1 MDAEERK
8 SYNQV
13 EDDSIIQLDSQSTLQ
28 FLSKRNPHQFQ
39 FGQGSIPLN
48 QKPLQST
55 YQQDENSRDSLDS
68 HLDHLALGMDSVV
81 ETKEKQ
87 AKESDGGRYNLV
99 SSLQSRDD
107 MERLQELLQSHQ
119 HSLNT
124 EDMQEALGM
133 LGGPDT
139 QESERLGKKGGTY
152 SYGNQGGPA
161 ESSVDNRGNKQKSLY
176 S

>member
-1 MDAEERK
+1 
-8 SYNQV
+8 
-13 EDDSIIQLDSQSTLQ
+13 
-28 FLSKRNPHQFQ
+28 
-39 FGQGSIPLN
+39 
-48 QKPLQST
+48 
-55 YQQDENSRDSLDS
+55 
-68 HLDHLALGMDSVV
+68 
-81 ETKEKQ
+81 
-87 AKESDGGRYNLV
+87 
-99 SSLQSRDD
+99 

-124 EDMQEALGM
+124 VDMQEALGT

-161 ESSVDNRGNKQKSLY
+161 ESSVDNRGQKQKSLY